1 MIVHST
7 RGRWTITL
15 HVAQYFFPFP
25 PPKQNLPLS
34 LSLPPPPP
42 KQKLKKWGTYL
53 LAFVSIALDS
63 VELSTAS
70 TTPTSP
76 PYGIGDQPP
85 ILPPSALPQL
95 SIKRSD
101 KSNKCQN
108 WREAKY
114 APLALFFSIL

>member
-1 MIVHST
+1 MLPSI
-7 RGRWTITL
+7 
-15 HVAQYFFPFP
+15 FFLSP
-25 PPKQNLPLS
+25 PQHKIFLS
-34 LSLPPPPP
+34 LSLSPHPPP

>member
-1 MIVHST
+1 MLPSI
-7 RGRWTITL
+7 
-15 HVAQYFFPFP
+15 FFLSLP
-25 PPKQNLPLS
+25 QNKIFLS
-34 LSLPPPPP
+34 LSPPTPPP

-53 LAFVSIALDS
+53 LALVSIALDS

-76 PYGIGDQPP
+76 PYAIGDQPP

-95 SIKRSD
+95 SIKGSD

-114 APLALFFSIL
+114 APLALFFSIW